1 MLMNPRFSKGLA
13 PIKRVALLWFF
24 QFTTIN
30 HVDRQ
35 AMAGISFSDNSFV
48 PLPFADDLLST
59 TFENFNERIA
69 NAPTFPAGT
78 SAGTVG
84 ANGTN
89 FFGFAG
95 PNPVNGAGTTTGLGG
110 TGVTPT
116 GIVPP
121 GTPASGT
128 AANTGNF
135 FNFQQPNV
143 GATMGASS
151 PVVNGGVQTATTG
164 GNTFGFQQPIVPSIT
179 QPTIPIGVPN
189 ANLTPAFQGPG
200 PIATVNGIPST
211 VSMGGG
217 NMVNVGNGIAGGSV
231 LQPVG
236 GTGGVAF
243 PATSNGVLGG
253 LANAGG
259 AQAVTGLSRADGL
272 DLAALDADDSFV
284 DDDFATI

>member
-1 MLMNPRFSKGLA
+1 MNPRFSKGLA

-30 HVDRQ
+30 QVDRQ
-35 AMAGISFSDNSFV
+35 AMAGVSFSDNSFV
-48 PLPFADDLLST
+48 PVDTSG
-59 TFENFNERIA
+59 FETAGVINGGA
-69 NAPTFPAGT
+69 VDPLASAPTFPAGT

-143 GATMGASS
+143 GAVAAANS
-151 PVVNGGVQTATTG
+151 PVVNGGIQTATTG
-164 GNTFGFQQPIVPSIT
+164 GNTFGFQGFTVPSIT

-231 LQPVG
+231 LQPNG
-236 GTGGVAF
+236 GTGGIGF

-259 AQAVTGLSRADGL
+259 GQAVTGLSRADGL

-284 DDDFATI
+284 DDEFATI